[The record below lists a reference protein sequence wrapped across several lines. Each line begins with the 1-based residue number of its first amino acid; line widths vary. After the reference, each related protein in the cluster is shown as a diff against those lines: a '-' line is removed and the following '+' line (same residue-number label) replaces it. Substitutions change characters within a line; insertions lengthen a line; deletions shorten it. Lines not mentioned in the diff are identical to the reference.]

1 MEKKELKI
9 SKKSIIRSAAFFLGA
24 MVFLLLLTVIVSGGD
39 FEIFFDDE
47 IMLHIGLLAVVFVGY
62 IAYMIYLS
70 KTNILYYGNFGFSV
84 KGTTYSF
91 NQVTMLKT
99 VYHRQRYGHTVR
111 YHIRYHIYVEG
122 NVVFKFSRSY
132 ENKDDFVALLQK
144 NGVRIEL

>member
-9 SKKSIIRSAAFFLGA
+9 SKKSIIRSAAIFLGA

-47 IMLHIGLLAVVFVGY
+47 IMLHIGLLAVVFVGC
-62 IAYMIYLS
+62 IVYMIYLR
-70 KTNILYYGNFGFSV
+70 KTNILYYGDFGFSV

-99 VYHRQRYGHTVR
+99 VYHRQRYGHTV
-111 YHIRYHIYVEG
+111 RYHIYVEG